1 MNKYVYLFK
10 EGAALDMPLSKKKEL
25 LGGKG
30 ANLAEMTGIGLPVP
44 QGFTVSTEACTKYY
58 EDGAQMTDEM
68 KAEVLANLRELE
80 KITGREFGNPENPLL
95 VSVRSGARESMPGMM
110 DTVLNLGLNDEVAA
124 QFAKDTGNE
133 RFVYDSYR
141 RFIQMFADVVRNFPR
156 EKFEHQFDA
165 IKEQKGLENDLD
177 LTAEDLKEVV
187 EVYKK
192 EFAEL
197 DPAGFPQKPEEQL
210 MAAIGAVFGSWNN
223 DRAIT
228 YRRLNDIPGS
238 WGTAVNVQQ
247 MVYGNRSETS
257 GTGVAFTRN
266 PATGENVLYGEYLMN
281 AQGEDV
287 VSGVRTPS
295 PIAALHEQMPDC
307 YNQFV
312 KICETL
318 ESHYKD
324 MQDIEFTIEDG
335 RLYMLQTRNG
345 KRTAQAALRIA
356 VEMVDEG
363 MISKDQALLMVDP
376 KALDQLLHPNFDNDS
391 YKAAKAVAT
400 GLAASPGAATGHLY
414 FTAED
419 VMAAKENGV
428 QDMILVR
435 NETSPE
441 DIEGMNLAH
450 GILTVRGGM
459 TSHAAVVARGMGT
472 CCVSGCGSLKVSE
485 ADKTVVLPD
494 GRVLHEG
501 DWLSLNGS
509 TGEVFAEQIKTVA
522 PEIGGNFAKFMEW
535 ADEARKLKVRT
546 NADNPRDAKQAKE
559 FGAEGI
565 GLCRTEH
572 MFFDEER
579 IFNFRRMITAETLE
593 AREEALSNIL
603 PYQREDFENLYR
615 TMGKYGVNIRFL
627 DPPLH
632 EFLPHTDEEIAPLAE
647 SLGMTF
653 EALKE
658 RVESLKE
665 FNPMMGHRGCRLA
678 VTYPEIAAMQTR
690 AVIEAAINVSKE
702 TGTLIEPEIMIP
714 LVGEVKEL
722 SFVKKTVVATAD
734 AIIAESGLDMKYH
747 VGTMIEIPRAAL
759 TADKIAQEA
768 EFFSFG
774 TNDLTQM
781 TFGFSRDDAGKFLGD
796 YYANNIYEH
805 DPFATIDVDGV
816 GQLVKMSV
824 EKGKSTRPDIK
835 LGICGEHGGD
845 PKTVEFCHN
854 VGLTYVSCS
863 PFRVPLARLAA
874 AQAAVKEKLGK

>member
-1 MNKYVYLFK
+1 
-10 EGAALDMPLSKKKEL
+10 
-25 LGGKG
+25 
-30 ANLAEMTGIGLPVP
+30 
-44 QGFTVSTEACTKYY
+44 
-58 EDGAQMTDEM
+58 
-68 KAEVLANLRELE
+68 
-80 KITGREFGNPENPLL
+80 
-95 VSVRSGARESMPGMM
+95 
-110 DTVLNLGLNDEVAA
+110 
-124 QFAKDTGNE
+124 
-133 RFVYDSYR
+133 
-141 RFIQMFADVVRNFPR
+141 
-156 EKFEHQFDA
+156 
-165 IKEQKGLENDLD
+165 
-177 LTAEDLKEVV
+177 
-187 EVYKK
+187 
-192 EFAEL
+192 
-197 DPAGFPQKPEEQL
+197 
-210 MAAIGAVFGSWNN
+210 
-223 DRAIT
+223 
-228 YRRLNDIPGS
+228 
-238 WGTAVNVQQ
+238 
-247 MVYGNRSETS
+247 
-257 GTGVAFTRN
+257 
-266 PATGENVLYGEYLMN
+266 
-281 AQGEDV
+281 
-287 VSGVRTPS
+287 
-295 PIAALHEQMPDC
+295 
-307 YNQFV
+307 
-312 KICETL
+312 
-318 ESHYKD
+318 
-324 MQDIEFTIEDG
+324 
-335 RLYMLQTRNG
+335 
-345 KRTAQAALRIA
+345 
-356 VEMVDEG
+356 
-363 MISKDQALLMVDP
+363 
-376 KALDQLLHPNFDNDS
+376 
-391 YKAAKAVAT
+391 
-400 GLAASPGAATGHLY
+400 
-414 FTAED
+414 
-419 VMAAKENGV
+419 
-428 QDMILVR
+428 
-435 NETSPE
+435 
-441 DIEGMNLAH
+441 
-450 GILTVRGGM
+450 
-459 TSHAAVVARGMGT
+459 
-472 CCVSGCGSLKVSE
+472 
-485 ADKTVVLPD
+485 
-494 GRVLHEG
+494 
-501 DWLSLNGS
+501 
-509 TGEVFAEQIKTVA
+509 
-522 PEIGGNFAKFMEW
+522 MEW